1 MSRARARAVKKK
13 RVFQVY
19 FGPARS
25 LSSAICGRSRF
36 NNEVSDQLRRLRRAT
51 DPPRHP
57 NKLCSLQDTILLYG
71 LTISLLDKGEYA
83 EVKSLIRASLP
94 LAERAL
100 GSAHDV
106 TSRLYMNLG
115 EALYEDPRR
124 SRDDVVEAVAILKSA
139 TKESKRTFGEAH
151 PVFRLLKNRLLKAR
165 HERAFLDLEARYGE
179 GSLKH

>member
-1 MSRARARAVKKK
+1 MALELK
-13 RVFQVY
+13 
-19 FGPARS
+19 
-25 LSSAICGRSRF
+25 
-36 NNEVSDQLRRLRRAT
+36 N
-51 DPPRHP
+51 DPLVTAGVL
-57 NKLCSLQDTILLYG
+57 NG

-139 TKESKRTFGEAH
+139 TKASKRTFGEAH

-179 GSLKH
+179 GCLKH